1 MNVFKEM
8 GCSVAKPSAYPEF
21 LKNKRGKIFG
31 YGMLLML
38 FYFLLSAVLPLL
50 IFQVRTGGLGALVG
64 DTLPDFEVT
73 DEGFWIEEPFFYEG
87 GGSYIE
93 LDSDYYF
100 DEDAA
105 YEFARGYQSMILVD
119 REKLIVKSNGQ
130 IQTLYFYMLESG
142 TYFSK
147 QTIMAVIPMIYL
159 FLILGLIFYFI
170 IITALFFFGVLI
182 VSLVGMLLN
191 MILNAQ
197 LTFGEIFIVALYG
210 RTLPLLFKGIVL
222 RLISWS
228 VFPITIPYFWVINFG
243 VTLVY
248 MFLAMK
254 RIGAQKSQPIQYVY
268 QQPYSSDPYQQGG
281 YGQSAYQ
288 QPPYGQ
294 DPYGQS
300 YQGQNG
306 YSQQPG
312 SQSQESTQTDDS
324 QH

>member
-8 GCSVAKPSAYPEF
+8 GCSIAKPSAYPKF

-38 FYFLLSAVLPLL
+38 FYFLLSAVLPLVF
-50 IFQVRTGGLGALVG
+50 FQIRTGGFGTLVG
-64 DTLPDFEVT
+64 EAVPDFEVT
-73 DEGFWIEEPFFYEG
+73 DQGFWIEEPVLYEAA
-87 GGSYIE
+87 GSYIE

-100 DEDAA
+100 DEEAA
-105 YEFARGYQSMILVD
+105 YEFSRGYQSMLLVD

-130 IQTLYFYMLESG
+130 VQTLYFYMLESG

-147 QTIMAVIPMIYL
+147 EMIMAMIPMIYL

-170 IITALFFFGVLI
+170 MITALFFFGVLI

-197 LTFGEIFIVALYG
+197 LSFGEIFIIALYG
-210 RTLPLLFKGIVL
+210 RTMPLFFKGLIL
-222 RLISWS
+222 RFLSWTI
-228 VFPITIPYFWVINFG
+228 FPITIPYFWVINFG

-254 RIGAQKSQPIQYVY
+254 RIGAERSQPVQYVY

-281 YGQSAYQ
+281 YGQSTYQ
-288 QPPYGQ
+288 QNSYGS
-294 DPYGQS
+294 S
-300 YQGQNG
+300 YQNQNG
-306 YSQQPG
+306 YPQPTG
-312 SQSQESTQTDDS
+312 SQSQENSQTEDEKR
-324 QH
+324 